1 MTREIREIL
10 AGKYGKFKV
19 TSTPIKKATQSLI
32 LESFGEDI
40 NLDSISYRK
49 GEVRLKLDPLLKSE
63 ILIRKRFFV
72 SKINSL
78 LGSEVVSDIR

>member
-19 TSTPIKKATQSLI
+19 ISAPIKKAIQSLI

-40 NLDSISYRK
+40 SLDSISYRK

-63 ILIRKRFFV
+63 ILIRKRFLI
-72 SKINSL
+72 SKMNSL
-78 LGSEVVSDIR
+78 LGSGAVSDIK